1 MNKNVIK
8 KVVKFDSNKDS
19 FYEVK
24 TAKRYFAGYME
35 ENDSEAMMEL
45 ASLINKKG
53 VINGI
58 KVC

>member
-1 MNKNVIK
+1 MSSIVK
-8 KVVKFDSNKDS
+8 KVVNFDNGRNDG

-24 TAKRYFAGYME
+24 TAKRYFTGYME
-35 ENDSEAMMEL
+35 ENSSEAMLEL

>member
-1 MNKNVIK
+1 MSNNVIIKNVN
-8 KVVKFDSNKDS
+8 FEGRDDS

-45 ASLINKKG
+45 ASLINKEG
-53 VINGI
+53 VILGT